1 MSTVD
6 ELKALLAKRFRH
18 DLDELKQNKI
28 RVIAI
33 GVCFVM
39 LVAFKLSDDENGEEI
54 NVDAPPVTKDLPV
67 QKLPAKVPAQMPA
80 SLDGVKIVLGATND
94 ELFIGDPFAT
104 PPKPK
109 PPPKVEP
116 PKVELP
122 TIPPPQP
129 LEPPQ
134 TPPPTKVEP
143 KEKIVLTGTAIS
155 GTNKTA
161 MFLRDK
167 KNVFLYVG
175 DEIGGR
181 IIADITPDFVIF
193 TDGKRLYLQK
203 ELN

>member
-1 MSTVD
+1 
-6 ELKALLAKRFRH
+6 
-18 DLDELKQNKI
+18 
-28 RVIAI
+28 
-33 GVCFVM
+33 
-39 LVAFKLSDDENGEEI
+39 LSNDGSDGEEI
-54 NVDAPPVTKDLPV
+54 ALDAPPATKDLPV
-67 QKLPAKVPAQMPA
+67 QKLPAKVPAQVPEA
-80 SLDGVKIVLGATND
+80 PEGVKIVLGANSD
-94 ELFIGDPFAT
+94 ELFVGDPFAS

-109 PPPKVEP
+109 PAPKVEPP

-122 TIPPPQP
+122 PIPPPQP
-129 LEPPQ
+129 IQQPPQ
-134 TPPPTKVEP
+134 TQPTAP

-167 KNVFLYVG
+167 ETVFLTVG

-181 IIADITPDFVIF
+181 IISDVGVDFVTF

>member
-1 MSTVD
+1 MN
-6 ELKALLAKRFRH
+6 ELKDKLAEWFRR

-28 RVIAI
+28 RVIAVV
-33 GVCFVM
+33 VCLVM
-39 LVAFKLSDDENGEEI
+39 LIAFKLTDDGSDVEKIDL
-54 NVDAPPVTKDLPV
+54 DAPPATKDLPV
-67 QKLPAKVPAQMPA
+67 QQLPAKISPMPEA
-80 SLDGVKIVLGATND
+80 PDGLKIVLGATND
-94 ELFIGDPFAT
+94 EIFVGDPFAV

-109 PPPKVEP
+109 VEPPKVEP

-122 TIPPPQP
+122 QIQLQPIQPPQP
-129 LEPPQ
+129 SA
-134 TPPPTKVEP
+134 P

>member
-1 MSTVD
+1 MN
-6 ELKALLAKRFRH
+6 ELKDKLAEWFRR

-28 RVIAI
+28 RVIAL

-39 LVAFKLSDDENGEEI
+39 AVAFWLTDDGSDVEKIDL
-54 NVDAPPVTKDLPV
+54 DAPPATKDLPV
-67 QKLPAKVPAQMPA
+67 QQLPAKISPMPEA
-80 SLDGVKIVLGATND
+80 PDGLKIVLGATND
-94 ELFIGDPFAT
+94 EIFVGDPFAV

-109 PPPKVEP
+109 PPKVEP

-122 TIPPPQP
+122 QIQPQPIQPPQP
-129 LEPPQ
+129 QPSA
-134 TPPPTKVEP
+134 P

-167 KNVFLYVG
+167 KNVFLNVG